1 MSVSGTVSCIFYI
14 CDSRKADVPVADQNT
29 AKLKALCR
37 VIACCI
43 AKLMAV
49 QGTVDEVIG
58 SIEFTHGACLQEG
71 MSLIRTS
78 RCFFLTGNSNVFR
91 SHFYSKHICRVQ
103 LEAHC
108 TVLSRL
114 GSIKQKGIS
123 LKGKACIKI
132 QLSIIIHKNARVKLQ
147 RLLFLSNRSAVCIF
161 YITIEFIFACRLVTD
176 SHRDHLGA
184 AHEIIK
190 IESSVRSLDHIR
202 CCQTICKTDLRC
214 CRILLSFENNTLI
227 TPVAQIVYRR

>member
-1 MSVSGTVSCIFYI
+1 
-14 CDSRKADVPVADQNT
+14 
-29 AKLKALCR
+29 
-37 VIACCI
+37 
-43 AKLMAV
+43 
-49 QGTVDEVIG
+49 
-58 SIEFTHGACLQEG
+58 

-123 LKGKACIKI
+123 LKGKACVKI

-161 YITIEFIFACRLVTD
+161 YITIEFIFARRLVTD

-190 IESSVRSLDHIR
+190 IKSSVRSLDHIR

-227 TPVAQIVYRR
+227 TPVSQIIYRC